1 MKNQSFRMGVCR
13 FARRMDVDTRLPIL
27 HTPFLQHNFPCIP
40 PPPHHIHTHTYVGHQ
55 HLFCIVGLHLNLAA
69 KSMMTFAHSGCLG
82 TNCKHLYTPTAIHAH
97 TRTYICATPHS
108 VCGCSKE
115 LYING
120 MNYIVHIQIYMHM
133 LYLF

>member
-1 MKNQSFRMGVCR
+1 MCAG
-13 FARRMDVDTRLPIL
+13 LPDAWMLTHASRYFIL
-27 HTPFLQHNFPCIP
+27 PFFNTIFHAYP
-40 PPPHHIHTHTYVGHQ
+40 PPPPPTTYTHIHTFKGHQ

-69 KSMMTFAHSGCLG
+69 KSMMTFAHSGSLG

-97 TRTYICATPHS
+97 TRIYVCATPHS

-120 MNYIVHIQIYMHM
+120 MNYVLHIRIHAHVVPILKYE
-133 LYLF
+133 